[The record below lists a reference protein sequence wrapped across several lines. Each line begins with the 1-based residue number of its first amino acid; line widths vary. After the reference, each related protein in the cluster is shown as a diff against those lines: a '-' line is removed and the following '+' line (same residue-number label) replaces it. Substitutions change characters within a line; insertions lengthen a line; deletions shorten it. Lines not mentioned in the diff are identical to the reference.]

1 MTIASEQPETPSE
14 TTSLLA
20 EHNELP
26 VQPKSVTRRAQQVL
40 FLACLLAVTVD
51 IGSYISV
58 APQLQIY
65 ELNICQHLHP
75 EVFDSSPGG
84 VLSSL
89 VPSAC
94 KTADVQGELALLKG
108 WMSTFDQLPGII
120 LALPY
125 GLMADRVGRKPV
137 LFLSLAG
144 CVLQEMAIRV
154 IAWYHATIPPR
165 AIWFTPIFQILGGGS
180 QIATSVAFT
189 IIADVFPVEKRSSTY
204 FILSAAMLL
213 SEILAVPLSAWL
225 MSSNAW
231 IPWMLGL
238 ACEFGSLFTILFL
251 PETKPEPSVNPV
263 NDVQPETA
271 GHLKLSSAF
280 TWASAVLFARSQ
292 FAQLHEFIGEYPSA
306 LVISLAFLFSS
317 YGIEAVPFM
326 LQYVSKR
333 FSWSLAEASLLIC
346 VKGII
351 NCFALMLVLPM
362 ATKILDRYLSPVQR
376 DLRVAIGCACLLMAA
391 YGFMSVASHPAVFV
405 VGVALVALGGGFS
418 AALRSVG
425 SALVGSSHVGLLN
438 TTITLTQG
446 VGLMISGPLLAGL
459 FRAGMAWEGAWM
471 GLPWM
476 AGFILCAATIL
487 TVYCL
492 QVQS

>member
-1 MTIASEQPETPSE
+1 MTIASDQPETPSE
-14 TTSLLA
+14 TTSLLSG
-20 EHNELP
+20 HNESP
-26 VQPKSVTRRAQQVL
+26 VQPKSVTRRAQRVL
-40 FLACLLAVTVD
+40 FLACLIAVTVD
-51 IGSYISV
+51 IGNYISV

-65 ELNICQHLHP
+65 ELNICQRLHP
-75 EVFDSSPGG
+75 EVFDNTPGRG
-84 VLSSL
+84 LPSVS
-89 VPSAC
+89 PSAC
-94 KTADVQGELALLKG
+94 KAADVQGELALLKG
-108 WMSTFDQLPGII
+108 WMSTFDQLPSIV

-125 GLMADRVGRKPV
+125 GLMADRVGRIPV

-144 CVLQEMAIRV
+144 AVLEEMAIRV

-180 QIATSVAFT
+180 QITTSVAFT
-189 IIADVFPVEKRSSTY
+189 IIADVFPIEKRSNAY
-204 FILSAAMLL
+204 FILSASILL
-213 SEILAVPLSAWL
+213 SEIVAVPLSAWM

-238 ACEFGSLFTILFL
+238 ACEIGSLFAILWL
-251 PETKPEPSVNPV
+251 PETKPAPSINTV

-271 GHLKLSSAF
+271 GHSKRSSAF
-280 TWASAVLFARSQ
+280 TWTSVVHFARSQ
-292 FAQLHEFIGEYPSA
+292 IAQLHEFICEYPGA
-306 LVISLAFLFSS
+306 LVISIAFFFSS

-351 NCFALMLVLPM
+351 NCFALMLVLPI

-376 DLRVAIGCACLLMAA
+376 DIRMALGCACLLMAA
-391 YGFMSVASHPAVFV
+391 FVFMCVASHPAVFV
-405 VGVALVALGGGFS
+405 VGVALVAFGGGFY

-425 SALVGSSHVGLLN
+425 SALVGPSHVGLLN

-446 VGLMISGPLLAGL
+446 AGLMISGPLLAGL
-459 FRAGMAWEGAWM
+459 FRAGMAWEGVWM

-476 AGFILCAATIL
+476 AGVILFAATIL

-492 QVQS
+492 QVQG

>member
-1 MTIASEQPETPSE
+1 MTIASDQPETPSE
-14 TTSLLA
+14 TTSLLSG
-20 EHNELP
+20 HNESP
-26 VQPKSVTRRAQQVL
+26 VQPKSVTRRAQRVL
-40 FLACLLAVTVD
+40 FLACLIAVTVD
-51 IGSYISV
+51 IGNYISV

-65 ELNICQHLHP
+65 ELNICQRLHP
-75 EVFDSSPGG
+75 EVFDNTPGRG
-84 VLSSL
+84 LPSVS
-89 VPSAC
+89 PSAC
-94 KTADVQGELALLKG
+94 KAADVQGELALLKG
-108 WMSTFDQLPGII
+108 WMSTFDQLPSIV

-125 GLMADRVGRKPV
+125 GLMADRVGRIPV

-144 CVLQEMAIRV
+144 AVLEEMAIRV

-180 QIATSVAFT
+180 QITTSVAFT
-189 IIADVFPVEKRSSTY
+189 IIADVFPIEKR
-204 FILSAAMLL
+204 
-213 SEILAVPLSAWL
+213 AWM

-238 ACEFGSLFTILFL
+238 ACEIGSLFAILWL
-251 PETKPEPSVNPV
+251 PETKPAPSINTV

-271 GHLKLSSAF
+271 GHSKRSSAF
-280 TWASAVLFARSQ
+280 TWTSVVHFARSQ
-292 FAQLHEFIGEYPSA
+292 IAQLHEFICEYPGA
-306 LVISLAFLFSS
+306 LVISIAFFFSS

-333 FSWSLAEASLLIC
+333 FSWSLAE
-346 VKGII
+346 GII
-351 NCFALMLVLPM
+351 NCFALMLVLPI

-376 DLRVAIGCACLLMAA
+376 DIRMALGCACLLMAA
-391 YGFMSVASHPAVFV
+391 FVFMCVASHPAVFV
-405 VGVALVALGGGFS
+405 VGVALVAFGGGFY

-425 SALVGSSHVGLLN
+425 SALVGPSHVGLLN

-446 VGLMISGPLLAGL
+446 AGLMISGPLLAGL
-459 FRAGMAWEGAWM
+459 FRAGMAWEGVWM

-476 AGFILCAATIL
+476 AGVILFAATIL

-492 QVQS
+492 QVQG

>member
-1 MTIASEQPETPSE
+1 MTIASDQPETPSE
-14 TTSLLA
+14 TTSLLSG
-20 EHNELP
+20 HNESP
-26 VQPKSVTRRAQQVL
+26 VQPKSVTRRAQRVL
-40 FLACLLAVTVD
+40 FLACLIAVTVD
-51 IGSYISV
+51 IGNYISV

-65 ELNICQHLHP
+65 ELNICQRLHP
-75 EVFDSSPGG
+75 EVFDSTPGRG
-84 VLSSL
+84 LPSVS
-89 VPSAC
+89 PSAC
-94 KTADVQGELALLKG
+94 KAADVQGELALLKG
-108 WMSTFDQLPGII
+108 WMSTFDQLPSIV

-125 GLMADRVGRKPV
+125 GLMADRVGRIPV

-144 CVLQEMAIRV
+144 AVLEEMAIRV
-154 IAWYHATIPPR
+154 IGNSNA
-165 AIWFTPIFQILGGGS
+165 
-180 QIATSVAFT
+180 
-189 IIADVFPVEKRSSTY
+189 Y
-204 FILSAAMLL
+204 FILSASILL
-213 SEILAVPLSAWL
+213 SEIVAVPLSAWM

-238 ACEFGSLFTILFL
+238 ACEISSLFAILWL
-251 PETKPEPSVNPV
+251 PETKPAPSINTV

-271 GHLKLSSAF
+271 GHSKRSSAF
-280 TWASAVLFARSQ
+280 TWASVVHFARSQ
-292 FAQLHEFIGEYPSA
+292 IAQLHEFICEYPSA
-306 LVISLAFLFSS
+306 LVISIAFFFSS

-351 NCFALMLVLPM
+351 NCFALMLVLPI

-376 DLRVAIGCACLLMAA
+376 DIRMALGCACLLMAA
-391 YGFMSVASHPAVFV
+391 FVFMCVASHPAVFV
-405 VGVALVALGGGFS
+405 VGVALVAFGGGFY

-425 SALVGSSHVGLLN
+425 SALVGPSHVGLLN

-446 VGLMISGPLLAGL
+446 AGLMISGPLLAGL
-459 FRAGMAWEGAWM
+459 FRAGMAWEGVWM

-476 AGFILCAATIL
+476 AGVILFAATIL

-492 QVQS
+492 QVQG